1 MTKYPFVKQN
11 GSKECGVACL
21 SMLIK
26 YYHGYI
32 GNLELLEMTKTNKN
46 GTTLYH
52 LVSALNEIGFD
63 AEGISC
69 NYKDLMKKK
78 IVLPCICN
86 VIIDGS
92 FKHFVV
98 LYEIN
103 SKNVIIGDP
112 STGIRKL
119 PLKSFEIIYN
129 DALVIAVPR
138 CTIPVLNESK
148 YYNLIKII
156 KQNSS
161 VLKVVILYSFII
173 TILSIVS
180 SFYFGKLVDN
190 INSLKSVLLFF
201 FIIFFSIQI
210 LKIILDYIKNKIYII
225 INKRIDLSLT
235 KDIFERII
243 SLPYKH
249 YKNHTAGDIMSRV
262 SDITNLKDIVSKM
275 LLTLF
280 IDIPLIAISILL
292 LFKLNMK
299 LFFISFIILVLNV
312 LSLVI
317 FRKIIIHEISRF
329 KRLKSIDTN
338 TMLDSINGFET
349 VKGINISDYIID
361 RVFKSHIDML
371 NEQSFIQK
379 ILNIRR
385 IISSVI
391 NDIGLMIID
400 YVGVLL
406 VFDSKIKL
414 SLLIT
419 FNTVLNY
426 FFASVNSVLDFTFD
440 YSDAK
445 SSIKRINEIMLENKD
460 SGFVSKYKG
469 GTICY
474 KDLSHTFDD
483 ISYPLRNI
491 NLTIL
496 DGEKLVVI
504 GKSGSGKSTLFKLL
518 KGYYK
523 VDSGIITIN
532 DIDIN
537 NYKKEEL
544 SKNIL
549 YINQNEILFNDTLLN
564 NIRLDINDN
573 DLLLKIIEI
582 CEIKSIIKNDNLG
595 INMLIEENGF
605 NLSGGERQRII
616 LARTLM
622 HKFDI
627 LIIDEALNQVD
638 IRMER
643 RILKK
648 IFLAFPLKTIIF
660 ISHRLNNID
669 LFNHII
675 ELKEGEI
682 VRNETINL
690 SKLTSKNNK

>member
-21 SMLIK
+21 SMIIK

-69 NYKDLMKKK
+69 NYNDLMKKR

-103 SKNVIIGDP
+103 SKNVVIGDP

-129 DALVIAVPR
+129 DALLIAVPR
-138 CTIPVLNESK
+138 CTIPVVNESK

-210 LKIILDYIKNKIYII
+210 LKIFLDYIKNKIYII

-292 LFKLNMK
+292 LFKLNK
-299 LFFISFIILVLNV
+299 NLFLISFIILVLNI

-317 FRKIIIHEISRF
+317 FRKVIIHEISRF

-385 IISSVI
+385 IISNVI

-406 VFDSKIKL
+406 VFDNKMKL

-469 GTICY
+469 GTICC
-474 KDLSHTFDD
+474 
-483 ISYPLRNI
+483 
-491 NLTIL
+491 
-496 DGEKLVVI
+496 
-504 GKSGSGKSTLFKLL
+504 GKSTLFKLL

-532 DIDIN
+532 DVDIN

-549 YINQNEILFNDTLLN
+549 YVNQNEILFNDTLLN

-605 NLSGGERQRII
+605 NLSGGERQRIV

-669 LFNHII
+669 MFNHII

-690 SKLTSKNNK
+690 SKLTYENNK

>member
-1 MTKYPFVKQN
+1 MAKYPFVKQN

-21 SMLIK
+21 SMIIK

-52 LVSALNEIGFD
+52 LVSALNNIGFD

-69 NYKDLMKKK
+69 SYKDLMKNK

-86 VIIDGS
+86 VIVDGS

-103 SKNVIIGDP
+103 SKNVVIGDP

-129 DALVIAVPR
+129 DAIVIAIPR
-138 CTIPVLNESK
+138 STIPILNESK

-156 KQNSS
+156 KRNSG

-173 TILSIVS
+173 TILSIIS

-190 INSLKSVLLFF
+190 VNSLKSVLLFF
-201 FIIFFSIQI
+201 FFIFFSIQI
-210 LKIILDYIKNKIYII
+210 LKIILDYIKNKAYII

-235 KDIFERII
+235 KDIFNRII

-249 YKNHTAGDIMSRV
+249 YKNHTTGDIMSRV
-262 SDITNLKDIVSKM
+262 GDITNLKDIVSKI
-275 LLTLF
+275 LISLF
-280 IDIPLIAISILL
+280 IDIPLIMISVIL
-292 LFKLNMK
+292 LFKLNVQ
-299 LFFISFIILVLNV
+299 LFIISFVILILNV
-312 LSLVI
+312 LSLII
-317 FRKIIIHEISRF
+317 FRKVIMPEISRF
-329 KRLKSIDTN
+329 KRLKSVDTN

-349 VKGINISDYIID
+349 IKGINIDDYISD
-361 RVFKSHIDML
+361 KVFRNHLDMV
-371 NEQSFIQK
+371 NKQAFIQK

-385 IISSVI
+385 ISSSIV

-400 YVGVLL
+400 YVGILL
-406 VFDSKIKL
+406 VYDNKIKL

-419 FNTVLNY
+419 FNTILNY
-426 FFASVNSVLDFTFD
+426 FFQSINSILEFTFE
-440 YSDAK
+440 YSDTK
-445 SSIKRINEIMLENKD
+445 NSIKRINEIMLDDKD
-460 SGFVSKYKG
+460 NGFITKYRG
-469 GTICY
+469 GNIIC
-474 KDLSHTFDD
+474 KNLSYTFDD
-483 ISYPLRNI
+483 ITYSLKNI
-491 NLTIL
+491 NLTIM
-496 DGEKLVVI
+496 DGERLFVI

-523 VDSGIITIN
+523 IDDGLITIN

-537 NYKKEEL
+537 NYKRDIL
-544 SKNIL
+544 AKNIL
-549 YINQNEILFNDTLLN
+549 YINQNEILFNDSVLN
-564 NIRLDINDN
+564 NIKLDIDDN
-573 DLLLKIIEI
+573 NLLLKVIEV
-582 CEIKSIIKNDNLG
+582 CEIKSIVQNDSLG

-616 LARTLM
+616 LARALM
-622 HKFDI
+622 HNFDI
-627 LIIDEALNQVD
+627 LIIDESLNQVD
-638 IRMER
+638 IKMER
-643 RILKK
+643 RILRNL
-648 IFLAFPLKTIIF
+648 FLTFPLKTIIF
-660 ISHRLNNID
+660 ISHRLNNVD
-669 LFNHII
+669 MFNRVI

-682 VRNETINL
+682 VRNETI
-690 SKLTSKNNK
+690 KLPEFSIKNTK